1 MQSFNVRNSE
11 MNKGSAKTEGGL
23 FIQISPQ
30 IGQWNLHWS
39 NPILSGHLVLSRRV
53 AQWVSNGS
61 FHILS
66 KTNLYLADTSTD

>member
-30 IGQWNLHWS
+30 IGQ
-39 NPILSGHLVLSRRV
+39 
-53 AQWVSNGS
+53 
-61 FHILS
+61 
-66 KTNLYLADTSTD
+66 